1 MGFLSGPE
9 TIMRFQGGEGQGGRS
24 CVPEEAGA
32 AVQIQGRWLQG
43 SERTKDRFHPEA
55 SKKNKLLKS

>member
-1 MGFLSGPE
+1 
-9 TIMRFQGGEGQGGRS
+9 MRFQGGEGQGGRS